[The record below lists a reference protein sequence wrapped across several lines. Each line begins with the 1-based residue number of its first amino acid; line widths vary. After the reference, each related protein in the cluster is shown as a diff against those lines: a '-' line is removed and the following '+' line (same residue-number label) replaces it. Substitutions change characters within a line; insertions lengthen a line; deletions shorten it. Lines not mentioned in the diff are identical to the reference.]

1 MALDAAPP
9 EPRPQHP
16 DSHRARQ
23 RLEHERGTRLAQL
36 RSLTGNGQTADDHLM
51 STQKEAIAKV
61 LREIEDAFARIE
73 DGSYGSCL
81 RCGEAIP
88 EERLEILPYT
98 HHCVGCRRGVA

>member
-1 MALDAAPP
+1 MAFDAAPP
-9 EPRPQHP
+9 EPRPLPHDRHQ
-16 DSHRARQ
+16 ARQ

-36 RSLTGNGQTADDHLM
+36 HSLTGSGQTADDHLM
-51 STQKEAIAKV
+51 STQKDAITKV

-73 DGSYGSCL
+73 DGSYGTCL

-98 HHCVGCRRGVA
+98 HHCVGCRRRIA